1 MRTRAAPA
9 LLAAAVL
16 LSCASVPGGQADRG
30 DAVALVD
37 RALAAQGGAA
47 AVDGL
52 RAISLRGTATFSEPG
67 QSLVPGGPARP
78 GGEGTFTDE
87 RDLAAGTARI
97 EWVKRLVYPGPR
109 EYRYTELVTPAAG
122 AVLGVDTSARTKR
135 SQDATPPRH
144 AMSGLRLAATQRE
157 LRRTSPRLLAEARAN
172 PAALS
177 RVPDVEVGGVRHPA
191 VDWRAGA
198 VTFTLLFDPAT
209 GLPARIRTLDADNV
223 HGDVPYD
230 LVLSDWREVG
240 GVRLPFSQRY
250 ELAGTE
256 IVSIHLETASATAP
270 APGSLD
276 LPAEL
281 LAAAAK
287 PATGPIPYQWVLR
300 RQLLCLYLDSDAVYY
315 DPDASSGL
323 KLVDLAPGVSH
334 AVGGSHNSLVV
345 ELDDG
350 LAVVDAPIDEGQAK
364 WTIAAAKARY
374 PGKPVRFLVASHHH
388 MDHVGGFRAYAAEG
402 ATFVVGAGAAEHYR
416 RALAAPD
423 RLSGGT
429 LAARPRKVE
438 IREVAGRTVLGA
450 GARTLEVFPLENPHA
465 QAMVLPFVPH
475 ARIAFVAD
483 LWSPGRDKLGASL
496 TPGQAAI
503 VAAVRK
509 AGVAPERVAGGHGGV
524 EGYGAL
530 EALASK

>member
-1 MRTRAAPA
+1 
-9 LLAAAVL
+9 
-16 LSCASVPGGQADRG
+16 
-30 DAVALVD
+30 
-37 RALAAQGGAA
+37 
-47 AVDGL
+47 
-52 RAISLRGTATFSEPG
+52 
-67 QSLVPGGPARP
+67 
-78 GGEGTFTDE
+78 
-87 RDLAAGTARI
+87 
-97 EWVKRLVYPGPR
+97 
-109 EYRYTELVTPAAG
+109 
-122 AVLGVDTSARTKR
+122 
-135 SQDATPPRH
+135 
-144 AMSGLRLAATQRE
+144 
-157 LRRTSPRLLAEARAN
+157 
-172 PAALS
+172 
-177 RVPDVEVGGVRHPA
+177 
-191 VDWRAGA
+191 
-198 VTFTLLFDPAT
+198 
-209 GLPARIRTLDADNV
+209 
-223 HGDVPYD
+223 
-230 LVLSDWREVG
+230 
-240 GVRLPFSQRY
+240 
-250 ELAGTE
+250 
-256 IVSIHLETASATAP
+256 
-270 APGSLD
+270 
-276 LPAEL
+276 
-281 LAAAAK
+281 
-287 PATGPIPYQWVLR
+287 
-300 RQLLCLYLDSDAVYY
+300 
-315 DPDASSGL
+315 
-323 KLVDLAPGVSH
+323 
-334 AVGGSHNSLVV
+334 VV

-524 EGYGAL
+524 EGYGKL
-530 EALASK
+530 EALASR